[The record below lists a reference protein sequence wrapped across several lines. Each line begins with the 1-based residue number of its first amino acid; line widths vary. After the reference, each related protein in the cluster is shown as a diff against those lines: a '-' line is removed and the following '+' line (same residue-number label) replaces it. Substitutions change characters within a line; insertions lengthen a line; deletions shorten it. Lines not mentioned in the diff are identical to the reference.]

1 MQLHGGAW
9 SCALR
14 NTDVSELSTRLL
26 RMLTCTN
33 RLIQPPAAAA
43 IGICCLNPDGGD
55 YAEWLPQVR
64 GGGSVVVTKQL

>member
-1 MQLHGGAW
+1 
-9 SCALR
+9 
-14 NTDVSELSTRLL
+14 
-26 RMLTCTN
+26 MLTCTN